1 VLTSAFAAQRRGLS
15 PHSAFFLAATCA
27 AYHQRVSVD
36 SPDDL
41 YGLALDRFVPAR
53 AALVKQLR
61 GEKQRERAN
70 EVAALRKPSVAAWAV
85 NQVVRTQPKA
95 LQALFAAGND
105 LARAQERA
113 AAGRGGGDAVRDAT
127 HRQREVLRELLE
139 AAQGLLGSEG
149 QGVSQATIERVGET
163 LRAAANDE
171 DARRQVAGG
180 CLTRELRFVGLGI
193 DGSTPPLGGQGDTRT
208 LPGQETSQSDEPDQ
222 GRGRRR
228 ERREA
233 DTGSAAATREAEIA
247 REAEAEAERAAARE
261 RTAAL
266 KAAHRNEAH
275 ARRAAA
281 RAQKELASAQ
291 VRREQVVAALE
302 EAETLVSVAAQRA
315 ENAKTEL
322 TIAEQALRELGQ

>member
-1 VLTSAFAAQRRGLS
+1 
-15 PHSAFFLAATCA
+15 
-27 AYHQRVSVD
+27 VSVD

-85 NQVVRTQPKA
+85 NQIVRTQPKA

-113 AAGRGGGDAVRDAT
+113 AAGKGGGDAVRDAT
-127 HRQREVLRELLE
+127 HRQREVVRELLE

-193 DGSTPPLGGQGDTRT
+193 DGLTPSLGGEGDTGT
-208 LPGQETSQSDEPDQ
+208 LPGQETPQSDEPDQ
-222 GRGRRR
+222 GRGGRRD
-228 ERREA
+228 RREA
-233 DTGSAAATREAEIA
+233 NTESAAATREAETA
-247 REAEAEAERAAARE
+247 REAEAERAAARE

-266 KAAHRNEAH
+266 KAARRTEAH

-315 ENAKTEL
+315 ENAETEL